1 MDSILTED
9 SILLL
14 NFLFSR
20 SKASDAIIG
29 IIYCQFRLVCENAD
43 ASQHSLIFYHFLF

>member
-29 IIYCQFRLVCENAD
+29 IIYCQFRLVYENPD